1 MQRHNGITL
10 IELCIALVILAL
22 LAGIAYPS
30 YVQVVLRSHRAEASE
45 ALLALAARQ
54 ELYYTEF
61 RRYSSSLM
69 ELGLTELV
77 TPSGRYQLSMEVAAD
92 GMSYQ
97 LVAVALGAQA
107 ADTECQSFSLNHLG
121 QRNIGLSYA
130 DSCWL

>member
-1 MQRHNGITL
+1 MQKNCGITL

-30 YVQVVLRSHRAEASE
+30 YVEVVLRSHRAEASE
-45 ALLALAARQ
+45 TLLALAGRQ
-54 ELYYTEF
+54 ELYFAEF
-61 RRYSSSLM
+61 RYYSSSLSS
-69 ELGLTELV
+69 LGVTEAV
-77 TPSGRYQLSMEVAAD
+77 TPSGRYQLSMDVASD

-97 LVAVALGAQA
+97 LVAVAVGAQA

-121 QRNIGLSYA
+121 QRNEGLSYS